1 MGCRSPEPA
10 PQAWES
16 LELAALAGMAA
27 LHQLLGHVIAF
38 CSCIK
43 MGAGLP
49 LQHQSWEQLTPK
61 FPLGAQPALVPTRVS
76 SPHKSDRDPAQ

>member
-1 MGCRSPEPA
+1 MGCRSPEAA

-49 LQHQSWEQLTPK
+49 LQHQSGEQLTPK
-61 FPLGAQPALVPTRVS
+61 FPLGAQPVLVPTRVS